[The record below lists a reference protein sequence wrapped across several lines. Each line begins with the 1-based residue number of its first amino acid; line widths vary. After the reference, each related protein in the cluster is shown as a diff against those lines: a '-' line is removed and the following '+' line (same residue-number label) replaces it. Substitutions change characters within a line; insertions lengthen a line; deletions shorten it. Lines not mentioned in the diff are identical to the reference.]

1 MEPIPTAWGV
11 GSTEEPVSAPQ
22 DILFWKDKRPHI
34 ARNRARRVGHR
45 IRAPVLGV
53 VPSKRPRR
61 RNQESMHTTFPIE
74 QEDQVL
80 SSTSETS
87 DTPATFSDLGLS
99 PEVLAAVSDAGYTH
113 PTPIQREAI
122 PLALTGRDMMGLAN
136 TGTGKTAAFTLP
148 IIDRLLGGPRR
159 TRVLILT
166 PTRELAAQVDD
177 SFRRYGKH
185 SALGVAAV
193 FGGVPIEPQERALRQ
208 GVDVVVA
215 TPGRL
220 IDHIERQNVVFDDL
234 EVLVL
239 DEADRMLDMGF
250 APQINRIVSEI
261 PRYRQ
266 TLLFSATMPPEVEAL
281 ARKYLRKPVVVQVG
295 RRSSAASTVAHAV
308 YPVPREKKSALLVEL
323 LRKPDMDSVLIFTRT
338 KHGADRVVRH
348 LERADI
354 TSTAMHADKSQAQ
367 RTQAL
372 DGFKRGTIR
381 VLVATDIAQRGLD
394 VSGITHVIN
403 YDVPQQPEDY
413 VHRIG
418 RTGRAAA
425 TGDAY
430 TFMAPDEI
438 AMVRTIERVI
448 GQQIPRISVPGF
460 DFGTVAA
467 D

>member
-1 MEPIPTAWGV
+1 MT
-11 GSTEEPVSAPQ
+11 
-22 DILFWKDKRPHI
+22 
-34 ARNRARRVGHR
+34 
-45 IRAPVLGV
+45 
-53 VPSKRPRR
+53 SKA
-61 RNQESMHTTFPIE
+61 QSGF
-74 QEDQVL
+74 
-80 SSTSETS
+80 
-87 DTPATFSDLGLS
+87 TPLGLS
-99 PEVLAAVSDAGYTH
+99 QPVLAAIADAGYSE
-113 PTPIQREAI
+113 PTPIQAQAI
-122 PLALTGRDMMGLAN
+122 PLIVEGRDVMGLAQ

-148 IIDRLLGGPRR
+148 IVDRLLDGPRR
-159 TRVLILT
+159 TRVLVLT
-166 PTRELAAQVDD
+166 PTRELCIQVEE
-177 SFRRYGKH
+177 SVRKYAKH
-185 SALGVAAV
+185 APLGVAPV
-193 FGGVPIEPQERALRQ
+193 YGGVPLEPQQKKLRA
-208 GVDVVVA
+208 GVDIVVA

-220 IDHIERQNVVFDDL
+220 IDHLDRQNVVFDDL

-250 APQINRIVSEI
+250 APQINRIVDQI
-261 PRYRQ
+261 PKYRQ

-295 RRSSAASTVAHAV
+295 RRSSAAITVTHAV
-308 YPVPREKKSALLVEL
+308 YPVPKTQKTALLASLLEKEEL
-323 LRKPDMDSVLIFTRT
+323 DSVLVFVRT
-338 KHGADRVVRH
+338 KHGADKVVRD
-348 LERADI
+348 LEDRGI
-354 TSTAMHADKSQAQ
+354 KSTAMHADKTQPQ
-367 RTQAL
+367 RVKAL
-372 DGFKRGTIR
+372 NDFKAGKVR

-394 VSGITHVIN
+394 ITGITHVIN

-430 TFMAPDEI
+430 TFMSPDEI

>member
-1 MEPIPTAWGV
+1 MA
-11 GSTEEPVSAPQ
+11 STSTDA
-22 DILFWKDKRPHI
+22 
-34 ARNRARRVGHR
+34 
-45 IRAPVLGV
+45 
-53 VPSKRPRR
+53 
-61 RNQESMHTTFPIE
+61 
-74 QEDQVL
+74 DQVD
-80 SSTSETS
+80 SGG
-87 DTPATFSDLGLS
+87 DFAALGLS
-99 PEVLAAVSDAGYTH
+99 GAVLDAVRDAGYVE

-122 PLALTGRDMMGLAN
+122 PLILRGRDVMGLAQ

-148 IIDRLLGGPRR
+148 IIERVAGGPRR

-166 PTRELAAQVDD
+166 PTRELCVQVEG
-177 SFRRYGKH
+177 SFKKYARH
-185 SALGVAAV
+185 APLGVASV
-193 FGGVPIEPQERALRQ
+193 YGGVPLDPQEKQLRG

-220 IDHIERQNVVFDDL
+220 IDHLERQNVVFDDL

-250 APQINRIVSEI
+250 APQISRIVSGI
-261 PRYRQ
+261 PSYRQ

-281 ARKYLRKPVVVQVG
+281 ARKYLRTPIVVQVG
-295 RRSSAASTVAHAV
+295 RRSAAANTVKHYV
-308 YPVPREKKSALLVEL
+308 YPVPRDRKSALLADL
-323 LRKPDMDSVLIFTRT
+323 LKREAMESVLVFTRT

-348 LERADI
+348 LEREDI
-354 TSTAMHADKSQAQ
+354 SAAAMHADKTQPQ
-367 RTQAL
+367 RTRAL
-372 DGFKRGTIR
+372 EDFKSGRVR

-394 VSGITHVIN
+394 ISGITHVIN
-403 YDVPQQPEDY
+403 YDVPQQAEDY

-418 RTGRAAA
+418 RTGRAASE
-425 TGDAY
+425 GDAF

-448 GQQIPRISVPGF
+448 GQEIPRISVPGF